1 MEPATLW
8 CLCHREAESGA
19 RVSSLWQPEAERKE
33 VELANVGVG
42 VSASLSGPQLEV
54 GDGGGREK
62 EKEGWKR
69 MSEAESRTSLA
80 SAVLFGFAQ
89 VLCAV
94 TCDEM
99 LSLLVFCLT
108 LARAPFSPDDLSDT
122 SRAALSSLG
131 VSGLMAAAGA

>member
-1 MEPATLW
+1 MEPASLW

-19 RVSSLWQPEAERKE
+19 RVSSLWQPEAERKDA
-33 VELANVGVG
+33 ELANVGVG

-69 MSEAESRTSLA
+69 MSEAESRTSRT
-80 SAVLFGFAQ
+80 SLFGFAQ

-131 VSGLMAAAGA
+131 VSGLTAAAGA